1 MLVSAA
7 KRLRRLRQPHQ
18 IVPSVHARVG
28 NCGLIWRKTQ
38 AT

>member
-18 IVPSVHARVG
+18 IEPPVQARVG
-28 NCGLIWRKTQ
+28 NC
-38 AT
+38 A